1 MTNLERNAPLIADKA
16 RAIADMA
23 RGHCKAP
30 RYAVICLH
38 YGNAVNPAGMARHW
52 LHKAPRAALRRA
64 GSVCA
69 GKLRARDSYA
79 VAIVAPCGAVMS
91 YKELQGVLT

>member
-1 MTNLERNAPLIADKA
+1 MTNLEKNAPMIADKA
-16 RAIADMA
+16 RAIANTA

-30 RYAVICLH
+30 RHVVVCLH
-38 YGNAVNPAGMARHW
+38 YGCLVNPAGMARYWIHR
-52 LHKAPRAALRRA
+52 APRAALRRA

-69 GKLRARDSYA
+69 GKLKARDSYA

-91 YKELQGVLT
+91 YRELQGVLA